1 MARSAEEIQDQI
13 LTEKAARPE
22 LNGLNSVSNSAIYL
36 LWIILTSNIIAF
48 FERIMDLFEVR
59 IQAIQDSK
67 QYGTDE
73 WWFDIVMAYQHGDL
87 LAFINNIYQY
97 PVIDASKQIVK
108 FCSITS
114 LNGRVQIKA
123 AGSAGGQPVVLDNDQ
138 INGLTAYLKQK
149 RPSGS
154 KWLVQSLQA
163 DTLKIFGNVYY
174 NASGDIN
181 VIKPAV
187 KAAIQTFLSELNTAS
202 STATNR
208 NFDGTLYVNKLID
221 AIQAVPGVIE
231 NQFDLLQI
239 SAKNGADAYQIF
251 TSSYQPKSGYFKI
264 DPDFDLDTTLTYIA

>member
-1 MARSAEEIQDQI
+1 MARTAEEIQDQI
-13 LTEKAARPE
+13 LTVKATRPE
-22 LNGLNSVSNSAIYL
+22 LGGLNSVSNSAIYL

-48 FERIMDLFEVR
+48 FERIMDLFKADVK
-59 IQAIQDSK
+59 AIQDSK

-73 WWFDIVMAYQHGDL
+73 WWYDVVLAYQHGDL
-87 LAFINNIYQY
+87 LAFIKNIYQY
-97 PVIDASKQIVK
+97 PVIDPTKQIVK

-114 LNGRVQIKA
+114 LNGSVQIKA
-123 AGSAGGQPVVLDNDQ
+123 AASAGGQPVVLDNDQ

-154 KWLVQSLQA
+154 RWVVQSLQA

-181 VIKPAV
+181 IIRPAV
-187 KAAIQTFLSELNTAS
+187 KAAIQTFLLDLNTAS

-231 NQFDLLQI
+231 NQFDLTQI
-239 SAKNGADAYQIF
+239 SAKNGADAYKIF
-251 TSSYQPKSGYFKI
+251 TSSYAPKSGYFKI
-264 DPDFDLDTTLTYIA
+264 DPDFDLDTTLIYLT